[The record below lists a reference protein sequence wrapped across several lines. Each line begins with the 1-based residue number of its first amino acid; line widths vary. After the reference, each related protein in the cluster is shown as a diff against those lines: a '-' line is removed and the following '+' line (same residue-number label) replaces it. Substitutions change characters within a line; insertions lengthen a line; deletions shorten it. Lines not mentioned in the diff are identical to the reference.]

1 MQTGQA
7 KSVAVSC
14 LMLLSSMAVPGDRPA
29 VAQDVADFQIVWVV
43 VGEVASADSG
53 PPRAGRQL
61 FRGPDLAAFS
71 LQDVKV
77 VQVKV
82 EPDIS
87 ELTPGQRICMTDL
100 HINAFGPDQAS
111 VQAAPLSISIRQD
124 HRHRL
129 NLQRKSD
136 DICFAPQEP
145 GEYPVRVTS
154 LVPAA
159 DGTMRGAQFFLRVTG
174 GGG

>member
-14 LMLLSSMAVPGDRPA
+14 LMLLSSMAVPGDRSTA
-29 VAQDVADFQIVWVV
+29 AQDVANFQIVWVV
-43 VGEVASADSG
+43 VGEVAAADSG

-71 LQDVKV
+71 LQEVKV

-82 EPDIS
+82 EPDVS

-100 HINAFGPDQAS
+100 HISAFGPDRAR

-136 DICFAPQEP
+136 DICFSPQEP

-154 LVPAA
+154 LVPAD

-174 GGG
+174 GG